1 MTIDRYKER
10 DFLSKN
16 DIIAEYV
23 KQYHPEILATTDF
36 AIFNLHMVVTDFARA
51 FQKAIKQ
58 VGVEKV
64 KELAVNVE
72 TKIRIYI
79 L

>member
-16 DIIAEYV
+16 DIIAEYI
-23 KQYHPEILATTDF
+23 KQYHPDF
-36 AIFNLHMVVTDFARA
+36 AIFNLHMVVTDFAKA

-58 VGVEKV
+58 VRIEKV
-64 KELAVNVE
+64 KELAGQC
-72 TKIRIYI
+72 RD
-79 L
+79 

>member
-10 DFLSKN
+10 DFLSRN
-16 DIIAEYV
+16 DIIAEYI

-36 AIFNLHMVVTDFARA
+36 AIFNLHMAVTDFAKA

-64 KELAVNVE
+64 KELADQC
-72 TKIRIYI
+72 RD
-79 L
+79 

>member
-16 DIIAEYV
+16 DIIAEYI

-36 AIFNLHMVVTDFARA
+36 AIFNLHMVVTDFAKT
-51 FQKAIKQ
+51 FSKVIKQ
-58 VGVEKV
+58 VKFEKV
-64 KELAVNVE
+64 KKPADQD
-72 TKIRIYI
+72 RD
-79 L
+79 

>member
-10 DFLSKN
+10 DILSRN

-23 KQYHPEILATTDF
+23 KQYHPEILATTNF
-36 AIFNLHMVVTDFARA
+36 AFFNLHMAVTDFAKA

-58 VGVEKV
+58 GGVEKV
-64 KELAVNVE
+64 KELAGQC
-72 TKIRIYI
+72 RD
-79 L
+79 